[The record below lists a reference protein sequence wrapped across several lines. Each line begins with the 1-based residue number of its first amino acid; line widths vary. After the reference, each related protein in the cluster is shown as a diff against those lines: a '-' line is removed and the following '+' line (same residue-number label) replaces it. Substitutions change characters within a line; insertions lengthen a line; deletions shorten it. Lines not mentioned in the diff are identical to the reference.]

1 MAPCAPQVNSSTYGK
16 DASFMRRKTIQWI
29 NTPVLSEA
37 IFRYEKG
44 LLPNSMKLWLEQ
56 VLEIKSEKSI
66 QKSSTK

>member
-1 MAPCAPQVNSSTYGK
+1 
-16 DASFMRRKTIQWI
+16 MRKKTIQWI
-29 NTPVLSEA
+29 NTPVLTEA

-44 LLPNSMKLWLEQ
+44 LLPNSMKLWLEH

>member
-1 MAPCAPQVNSSTYGK
+1 
-16 DASFMRRKTIQWI
+16 MRRKAIQWI

-56 VLEIKSEKSI
+56 VLEINSDKD
-66 QKSSTK
+66 

>member
-1 MAPCAPQVNSSTYGK
+1 
-16 DASFMRRKTIQWI
+16 MRRKTIQWI
-29 NTPVLSEA
+29 NTPVISEA

-56 VLEIKSEKSI
+56 VLEIKAEKSI